1 MSVNPVRRLKGPER
15 RVLVL
20 DAARNLF
27 AANGYD
33 AVSMRDIATAAGI
46 TRPVL
51 YDHFPSKKDLV
62 LDLLTTETEALLA
75 RITAEV
81 AAAPEARLPRALRA
95 YFTFMLERPLATR
108 LILSPTKD
116 PDISEVVAHLSS
128 LSHRGILALLPP
140 PNPRASPHTP
150 DIAATILV
158 SSVVAVAN
166 WWLTHPEVPVDE
178 LVGTTLALLSPGFSQ
193 S

>member
-1 MSVNPVRRLKGPER
+1 MSVSPVRRLKGPER

-81 AAAPEARLPRALRA
+81 AAAPESRLPRALRA
-95 YFTFMLERPLATR
+95 YFTFMLDRPLATR

-116 PDISEVVAHLSS
+116 PDISEVVAQLSS

-150 DIAATILV
+150 EIAATILV

-178 LVGTTLALLSPGFSQ
+178 LVDTTLALLSPGFSQ